1 MSILA
6 GSYVLAATG
15 ALAAAP
21 LLALAQGTLLRR
33 TEKLAPTSRA
43 RWIVGMLAFPWVVGA
58 GLVLV
63 TLGHCVVPA
72 LFGAVDDCVPGVG
85 VCVHEGA
92 PIGRATLVLALLLS
106 LRPAHALWRAV
117 SGVLA
122 SRRAAM
128 RLRSVGEKSGAH
140 GSWTVPG
147 TVTAVLGFPKSELFV
162 GDAMHSALSERELDA
177 LLAHERAHQFN
188 GDLWRKL
195 AARVLASAHFDA
207 TGRELLEALDLA
219 IEQRCDEHA
228 SDHVRDPLVVARAL
242 VQAAT
247 VHANANT
254 NNDARAQAPKSL
266 PARIHALCTPS
277 WVAQPVLALAATTVI
292 TVATA
297 ASILFAH
304 RVHTVA
310 ESMLSALARA

>member
-1 MSILA
+1 
-6 GSYVLAATG
+6 
-15 ALAAAP
+15 
-21 LLALAQGTLLRR
+21 
-33 TEKLAPTSRA
+33 
-43 RWIVGMLAFPWVVGA
+43 
-58 GLVLV
+58 
-63 TLGHCVVPA
+63 
-72 LFGAVDDCVPGVG
+72 
-85 VCVHEGA
+85 
-92 PIGRATLVLALLLS
+92 
-106 LRPAHALWRAV
+106 
-117 SGVLA
+117 
-122 SRRAAM
+122 
-128 RLRSVGEKSGAH
+128 
-140 GSWTVPG
+140 
-147 TVTAVLGFPKSELFV
+147 VTAVLGFPKSELFV

-228 SDHVRDPLVVARAL
+228 SDHVQDPLVVARAL

-247 VHANANT
+247 VYA
-254 NNDARAQAPKSL
+254 NDARAQAPKTL

>member
-1 MSILA
+1 MSLIA

-21 LLALAQGTLLRR
+21 IIALAQGALLRR
-33 TEKLAPTSRA
+33 TAKLPPTSRA
-43 RWIVGMLAFPWVVGA
+43 RWVLGMLAFPWVVGA

-72 LFGAVDDCVPGVG
+72 WFGVVDDCVPGVG

-92 PIGRATLVLALLLS
+92 PVGRATLVLAALLS
-106 LRPAHALWRAV
+106 LRPLHAMWRAIT
-117 SGVLA
+117 GVLA

-128 RLRSVGEKSGAH
+128 RLRSVGEKSAH
-140 GSWTVPG
+140 GAWTVPG

-162 GDAMHSALSERELDA
+162 GDAMHSALSARELDA
-177 LLAHERAHQFN
+177 LMAHERAHQFN

-195 AARVLASAHFDA
+195 TARVLASAHFDA

-228 SDHVRDPLVVARAL
+228 SDHVQDPLVVARAL

-247 VHANANT
+247 VHS
-254 NNDARAQAPKSL
+254 NDEQARAPKSL

-277 WVAQPVLALAATTVI
+277 WVTEPVLAVAATTAI